1 MVIVR
6 KGIAAEFLREIVN
19 PFELPPEESGPQRK
33 SRETEKTKPEDDAWA
48 LRVQSHPTFSPSSLG
63 TLCE

>member
-6 KGIAAEFLREIVN
+6 KGMAAEFLREIVN

-33 SRETEKTKPEDDAWA
+33 PETEKTKPEDDAWA
-48 LRVQSHPTFSPSSLG
+48 LRVQSHPTLSPSSLG
-63 TLCE
+63 GLCA